1 MRDDVRVA
9 IIGAGYWGSTLL
21 RAFANTERIS
31 ISTVCDAHLEPLQ
44 TVKHRYPAASLET
57 SLENVLRDAT
67 IDAVIVATP
76 PSSHFTLAQAAL
88 VAGKHVWVEK
98 PLALRYADGQR
109 LVAIAREMGRVLF
122 VDETFLYDPL
132 VEQARL
138 WIASGAIGRPYHVS
152 LERTGMGR
160 IRRDSNVWW
169 NSAPHDVSVLCYV
182 LNSCVNQISVT
193 GHAFLQ
199 PGIED
204 VAWASLQLERDV
216 SAHLY
221 LHWLF
226 PEKKAPLM
234 IVGERGML
242 HYEGRFEK
250 RTLTRYIYRMGAA
263 ADHEVNWENVIPIEQ
278 YEMVEEING
287 DQREPLALACA
298 AFRDSIL
305 RGSEAP
311 SSGEHALHTLAVL
324 DAGAQSLAQN
334 GAWIDISLAS
344 EKAKR

>member
-21 RAFANTERIS
+21 RAFTNTEGIF
-31 ISTVCDAHLEPLQ
+31 IKTVCDTHLEALK
-44 TVKHRYPAASLET
+44 TVKSRYPAVSLET
-57 SLENVLRDAT
+57 SLENVLRDTASHA
-67 IDAVIVATP
+67 IIVATP
-76 PSSHFTLAQAAL
+76 PSSHFAIAQAAL
-88 VAGKHVWVEK
+88 LAGKHVWVEK
-98 PLALRYADGQR
+98 PLALRYTDGQR
-109 LVAIAREMGRVLF
+109 LVTIAREMERVLF
-122 VDETFLYDPL
+122 VDETFVYDPL
-132 VEQARL
+132 VEQARS

-169 NSAPHDVSVLCYV
+169 NSAPHDVSVLRYV
-182 LNSCVNQISVT
+182 LNSCVNKISVT

-199 PGIED
+199 SGIED
-204 VAWASLQLERDV
+204 VVWASLQLERDV

-234 IVGERGML
+234 IVGESGML

-250 RTLTRYIYRMGAA
+250 RSLTRYEYRLGAA
-263 ADHEVNWENVIPIEQ
+263 ADNDGNRTNVIPIEQ

-298 AFRDSIL
+298 AFREHIR
-305 RGSEAP
+305 RGIVTP
-311 SSGEHALHTLAVL
+311 SSGEHTLHTLAVL
-324 DAGAQSLAQN
+324 EAGAQSLTQH
-334 GAWIDISLAS
+334 GTWIDIPSR
-344 EKAKR
+344 K